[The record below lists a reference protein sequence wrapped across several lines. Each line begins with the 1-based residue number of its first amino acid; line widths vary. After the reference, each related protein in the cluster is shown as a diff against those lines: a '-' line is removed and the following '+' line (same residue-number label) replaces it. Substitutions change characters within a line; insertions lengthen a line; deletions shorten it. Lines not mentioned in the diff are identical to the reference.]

1 MSRREG
7 SIYDLAVLKLLHEHG
22 AVPLQAV
29 AHHLRG
35 RHGKDESHMLQCVR
49 QLEER
54 GLLTRTPIG
63 TNRGRASRLVL
74 ELTHAGYRWLGMPA
88 MPNPYGRGGAHPRD
102 YQIARAMA
110 MLNYQARGCRIVQG
124 PEVYEVLR
132 SHAMATI
139 RSGHDQAAKGLPLT
153 LLSRAAGYD
162 VRAEAVVAPDGAVA
176 LVLPVYQDRSWRAI
190 LDRLT
195 MTRGAGGT
203 LADDPTRRSALS
215 QCAAIVPLKF
225 VVLGAVPD
233 EVKAAARGVERWARR
248 HRLPAK
254 TTTLP
259 VWMVAGFPTEA
270 HRPALKSLHRT
281 PDAGRERQGS
291 LEAAA

>member
-1 MSRREG
+1 VSRHKG

-22 AVPLQAV
+22 AIPLQGV
-29 AHHLRG
+29 AHYLRG
-35 RHGKDESHMLQCVR
+35 RHGRDESHLLQCVR

-124 PEVYEVLR
+124 PEVYEALR
-132 SHAMATI
+132 SHAAATA
-139 RSGHDQAAKGLPLT
+139 RAGHDHVAQAEKLKWLKK
-153 LLSRAAGYD
+153 AAGYD
-162 VRAEAVVAPDGAVA
+162 MRAEALVASDGSVA
-176 LVLPVYQDRSWRAI
+176 LVLPIYQDRSWRSI

-195 MTRGAGGT
+195 MTRGAGGK
-203 LADDPTRRSALS
+203 LVDDLSKRSALG
-215 QCAAIVPLKF
+215 QVAAVHPLHF
-225 VVLGAVPD
+225 LVLGTVPD
-233 EVKAAARGVERWARR
+233 EVKVAVRGVERWARR

-259 VWMVAGFPTEA
+259 VWMVAGYPTEA

-281 PDAGRERQGS
+281 PT
-291 LEAAA
+291 